1 MGVSVSHPLRRPS
14 KGKYIQTLDG
24 EWDALDESEH
34 FLSQSSQQGNN
45 GETLRRGK
53 GCSKRNEPGFFQFKG
68 VRGSS
73 RRTFDSLD
81 TIDSRKSVPFAVLPE
96 NNTQASA
103 SSPDSTGFMSILSDG
118 ETITAEKSSKVL
130 YTDYAE
136 GDLEDGSSASKCAGK
151 LKEKNVCRHAEHVHQ
166 KVIAPLQG
174 KFGRKDLVSSSTRS
188 GEDAH
193 LPDGNYDNIHSRGVA
208 GNARASVLLPAVTRA
223 DGRENERE
231 SELEKARMVRA
242 DSETGMVRP
251 SNRYKLGPHHS
262 TSEKFS

>member
-24 EWDALDESEH
+24 EWDAFDEGEH
-34 FLSQSSQQGNN
+34 FLSQSSQQENN
-45 GETLRRGK
+45 RETLHRGK
-53 GCSKRNEPGFFQFKG
+53 GSSKRNEPGFFQFKG

-103 SSPDSTGFMSILSDG
+103 SAPDSTGFISILSDG

-136 GDLEDGSSASKCAGK
+136 GDLEDGSSASKCVGK
-151 LKEKNVCRHAEHVHQ
+151 LKEKNMSRPAEYVHQ

-174 KFGRKDLVSSSTRS
+174 KFGRKDRVCSSTRS
-188 GEDAH
+188 GED
-193 LPDGNYDNIHSRGVA
+193 DGNSRHSRGVA
-208 GNARASVLLPAVTRA
+208 ENARASVLLSAVTRA

-251 SNRYKLGPHHS
+251 SNRYKLRPHHS